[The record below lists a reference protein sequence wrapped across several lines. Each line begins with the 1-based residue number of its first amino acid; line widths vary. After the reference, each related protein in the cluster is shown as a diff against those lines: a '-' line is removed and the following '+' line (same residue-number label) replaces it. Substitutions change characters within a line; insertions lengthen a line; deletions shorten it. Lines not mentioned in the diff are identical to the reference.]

1 MNVRMWLHKATQK
14 NFNTLVNYG
23 YKFIGPVDGEMACG
37 EYGKGKMSSPRQV
50 LSYLEKFFKEKNYLK
65 KRT

>member
-14 NFNTLVNYG
+14 NFSTLINYG

-37 EYGKGKMSSPRQV
+37 EYGKGKMSIQD
-50 LSYLEKFFKEKNYLK
+50 KFFLRKKSFLK
-65 KRT
+65 KKIT